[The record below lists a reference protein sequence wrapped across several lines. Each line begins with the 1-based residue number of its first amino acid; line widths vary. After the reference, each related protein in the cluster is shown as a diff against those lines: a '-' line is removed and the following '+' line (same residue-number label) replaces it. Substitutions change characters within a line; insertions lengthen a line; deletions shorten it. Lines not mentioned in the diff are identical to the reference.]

1 MSAPLRLAMVTPVHL
16 HRQGSGETVVNFKS
30 KGGVS
35 MKNRTKVLSGLCLM
49 WIGLSQSQ
57 AALIHVSNEATRTLS
72 FANASNFSG
81 TQSHVN
87 EVRTMS
93 AGAAG
98 DIFNNTYN
106 FVGPASNVTVT
117 GDSHIQ
123 VSNVVVSP
131 TNVSLRATSIDG
143 QTGTYTIDYDI
154 AANAGAGLTTSI
166 NGSKYVL
173 DYISNRG
180 LGANLSPYSLTFV
193 LQGDWS
199 GVGSNT
205 GNHQLISI
213 NPLWTIDQNF
223 IFSGGVTTFS
233 AHIDNFIGGSTTQ
246 TPQVNFRLI
255 GAAVPEPASLALLGF
270 GLVGLGFI
278 RRKKAG

>member
-1 MSAPLRLAMVTPVHL
+1 
-16 HRQGSGETVVNFKS
+16 
-30 KGGVS
+30 
-35 MKNRTKVLSGLCLM
+35 MKNRTKILSGLFLM

-57 AALIHVSNEATRTLS
+57 AALIHMGNEAVRTLS
-72 FANASNFSG
+72 FANANNFSG
-81 TQSHVN
+81 AQSHVI
-87 EVRTMS
+87 EIRTLA

-98 DIFNNTYN
+98 DAFNNTHN
-106 FVGPASNVTVT
+106 FVGLASNATVT

-131 TNVSLRATSIDG
+131 TSVSSRQTSIDG
-143 QTGTYTIDYDI
+143 QLGTYIIGYDI
-154 AANAGAGLTTSI
+154 AANTGAGLTTTI

-173 DYISNRG
+173 NYASNRG
-180 LGANLSPYSLTFV
+180 FGLNLSRNILEFV
-193 LQGDWS
+193 IDGDWS
-199 GVGSNT
+199 VAGSNT

-223 IFSGGVTTFS
+223 VFDSFRGATLFI
-233 AHIDNFIGGSTTQ
+233 AHIDNYLAANPQ

-255 GAAVPEPASLALLGF
+255 GAAVPEPASLALLGL
-270 GLVGLGFI
+270 GIAALGFS